1 MAGTTIDTVEDISD
15 DDFTI
20 SGTTGIENSH
30 TGALNSPELIVLP
43 NPVTTVPVL
52 DISQIPGGPIT
63 VMVFDISGRMVLNL
77 ETESGNLSFPKIE
90 LFH

>member
-1 MAGTTIDTVEDISD
+1 
-15 DDFTI
+15 
-20 SGTTGIENSH
+20 
-30 TGALNSPELIVLP
+30 VLP